1 MSPLDLLFH
10 EVLTMNINENNELY
24 QEEQELQL
32 QDYIYVILKRKE
44 IILIFLLI
52 VFISTII
59 FSLIQKPQYKS
70 TAVLEIKPERIQIV
84 EDVSG
89 QAYYSTSFETLLNT
103 QVKILQSRGLAKL
116 VVSRL
121 NLLPR
126 TDDLSKNKNPDSQIK
141 TDYKNETDKLQILI
155 DSLLKSL
162 EVKMIRNTRLI
173 EVSFTTPDAQLSA
186 ALANSWVENFIQM
199 SASAETLTDRTTN
212 IFINEQINKLQN
224 EIAEKEAKLR
234 TLSQNNEIVIMD
246 EKLNIAM
253 KNLSQLNTSLFD
265 AQTEHFNKESYY
277 NKIKNSPPNAL
288 PEVFN
293 NPIIQNLENEYNKLE
308 KDYNEK
314 AKIFKPQWPEMQRLQ
329 DQLAKAKDKLTQE
342 KNKIYQNIFDSAKA
356 EYLSA
361 LQKEEKIKYEF
372 NQQKNE
378 AMKLNESAI
387 TYNSLRAEIENQ
399 KKLMDSLLKKR
410 EETSISAEMQLQTQ
424 NNIRIID
431 QAEVAKNPVKPN
443 IKLNLLLAL
452 LIGLFGGFALA
463 FFIDYLDD
471 KIKSIDDIEHYIKL
485 PLLGLIPLHSSS
497 RHHHKN
503 LTNKSDELKKDK
515 KKSFFNN
522 ILEQTGI
529 KTPLETISQSDG
541 ISYLITHNN
550 PKGTIA
556 EAFRVIRT
564 AILLSPSSAKAK
576 CLLVT
581 SAQPKEGKTFI
592 STNLAICL
600 SQINKK
606 VALLDCDLRN
616 PVLHKIFKVN
626 NSIGITSFLTQQNK
640 INEIYIKTP
649 INNLSIITAGSR
661 AHKPAELLSLPTF
674 NDLIEKLKQEFD
686 FIIIDTAPIIPIA
699 DTAIIAPYSD
709 AILLVLLN
717 EGTARKSAQHAIQ
730 RLQAINC
737 PILGCV
743 LNSVDLEDRSY
754 YYYRYYNYSYY
765 NSQ

>member
-1 MSPLDLLFH
+1 
-10 EVLTMNINENNELY
+10 MNLNENNEIF
-24 QEEQELQL
+24 QEEQELKL

-44 IILIFLLI
+44 IILIFLLT
-52 VFISTII
+52 VFIFTII

-70 TAVLEIKPERIQIV
+70 ISVLEIKPERIQIV
-84 EDVSG
+84 EDISG
-89 QAYYSTSFETLLNT
+89 QTYYSTSFETLLNT
-103 QVKILQSRGLAKL
+103 QVKVLQSRGLAKL
-116 VVSRL
+116 VAYRL
-121 NLLPR
+121 NLLPH
-126 TDDLSKNKNPDSQIK
+126 TDELSTNKNPDSQIK
-141 TDYKNETDKLQILI
+141 TDYKNDTEKMQTLI
-155 DSLLKSL
+155 NSLLESL

-173 EVSFTTPDAQLSA
+173 EVSFTTPDPQLSA
-186 ALANSWVENFIQM
+186 ALANSWVDNFIQM

-224 EIAEKEAKLR
+224 DIAEKEAKLR
-234 TLSQNNEIVIMD
+234 TLSQDNEIVIMD

-253 KNLSQLNTSLFD
+253 KNLSQLNSSLFD
-265 AQTEHFNKESYY
+265 AQTERINKESYY
-277 NKIKNSPPNAL
+277 NKVKNSPPDAL

-329 DQLAKAKDKLTQE
+329 DQLVKAKDKLAQE
-342 KNKIYQNIFDSAKA
+342 KNKIYQNILDSAKA

-361 LQKEEKIKYEF
+361 LQKEEKIKHEF

-378 AMKLNESAI
+378 AMKLNEDAI

-399 KKLMDSLLKKR
+399 RKLIASLLKKR
-410 EETSISAEMQLQTQ
+410 EETSISAEMQSQTQ
-424 NNIRIID
+424 DNIRIID
-431 QAEVAKNPVKPN
+431 QAEVPKSPVKPN
-443 IKLNLLLAL
+443 IKLNLILAL
-452 LIGLFGGFALA
+452 LIGLFGGIALA

-471 KIKSIDDIEHYIKL
+471 KIKSIEDIQHYIKL
-485 PLLGLIPLHSSS
+485 PLLGLIPFYSSLS
-497 RHHHKN
+497 HHHHSK
-503 LTNKSDELKKDK
+503 NKSDESKKGK
-515 KKSFFNN
+515 NKNWFSN
-522 ILEQTGI
+522 ILKQTGI
-529 KTPLETISQSDG
+529 KTPLEAISQSDG
-541 ISYLITHNN
+541 TAYLITHNN

-556 EAFRVIRT
+556 EAFRVTRT

-576 CLLVT
+576 CILIT
-581 SAQPKEGKTFI
+581 STQPREGKTFI
-592 STNLAICL
+592 ATNLAICL
-600 SQINKK
+600 SQVNKK

-616 PVLHKIFKVN
+616 PMLHKIFKVN
-626 NSIGITSFLTQQNK
+626 NSIGVTSFLTQQNK

-649 INNLSIITAGSR
+649 INNLSLITTGSR
-661 AHKPAELLSLPTF
+661 AHRPAELLSLPTY
-674 NDLIEKLKQEFD
+674 NELIEKLKQEFD
-686 FIIIDTAPIIPIA
+686 FIIIDSAPIIPIA

-709 AILLVLLN
+709 MILLVLLN

-737 PILGCV
+737 PIFGCV
-743 LNSVDLEDRSY
+743 LNSVDLEGRS